1 MADESEVEDALCDFI
16 VAALYPGGT
25 EGLDETSPSLAGAP
39 TKVQRGMP
47 LSADLEAMIE
57 AGVIDIA
64 VAARNGVERVTTRY
78 DRDWY
83 ELVPPV
89 RTITASVAGATVT
102 LGGTVSVPQNVAVRV
117 GRAGL
122 FIYQVQPADTL
133 SSIAAGLVAG
143 LAGIGIAAS
152 ASGPSLT
159 VAATDPVDARVGG
172 YGVAAQELKRQ
183 DKSFQITLF
192 APSPELRDALA
203 KIVDPALADL
213 NFLLLPDGT
222 QGLVRY
228 ERTIVI
234 DSSEKMAEYRRD
246 LFYWVEFPTITTRPA
261 PEVISFGIN
270 ATGGHVPSAAPTLS
284 TRF

>member
-16 VAALYPGGT
+16 VSVLYPGGT
-25 EGLDETSPSLAGAP
+25 DGLGASAPSTAGAP
-39 TKVQRGMP
+39 AKVQRGMP
-47 LSADLEAMIE
+47 LSLDLEAMIA

-64 VAARNGVERVTTRY
+64 VAARNGVERNTTRY
-78 DRDWY
+78 DRDWF
-83 ELVPPV
+83 ELQPPV
-89 RTITASVAGATVT
+89 RTITATVVGSTVT

-122 FIYQVQPADTL
+122 FIYQVQAGDTL
-133 SSIAAGLVAG
+133 SMIASGLAAG
-143 LAGIGIAAS
+143 LAGIGIAAT
-152 ASGPSLT
+152 ATGPSLT
-159 VAATDPVDARVGG
+159 VSATDPVDARVGG
-172 YGVAAQELKRQ
+172 YGIAAQELKRQ

-192 APSPELRDALA
+192 APSPELRDALSRLL
-203 KIVDPALADL
+203 DPALAEL
-213 NFLLLPDGT
+213 NFLPLPDGT

-234 DSSEKMAEYRRD
+234 DSSEKMSEYRRD

>member
-25 EGLDETSPSLAGAP
+25 EGLDATSPSLAGAP

-47 LSADLEAMIE
+47 LSVDLEAMIE

-78 DRDWY
+78 DRDWF
-83 ELVPPV
+83 ELTPPV

-122 FIYQVQPADTL
+122 FIYQVQAGDTL
-133 SSIAAGLVAG
+133 PSIAAGLAVG
-143 LAGIGIAAS
+143 LSGIGIAAT
-152 ASGPSLT
+152 AAGPSLT

-213 NFLLLPDGT
+213 NFLPLPDGT

-234 DSSEKMAEYRRD
+234 DSSEKMSEYRRD

-270 ATGGHVPSAAPTLS
+270 ATGGHVPTAAPTLS